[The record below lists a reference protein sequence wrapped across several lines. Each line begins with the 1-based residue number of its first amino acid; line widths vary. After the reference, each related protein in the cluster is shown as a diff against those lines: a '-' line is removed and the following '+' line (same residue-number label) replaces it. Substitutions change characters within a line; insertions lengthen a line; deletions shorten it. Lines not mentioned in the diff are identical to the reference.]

1 MSYDKTTNYTKT
13 LKLLISIAIIITFIS
28 IIINIG
34 TSLKTLKNYKSN
46 QLELG
51 KFIMTSVKSGNRAFA
66 MAYGFNN
73 KRMEEFI
80 KLLSKSKSI
89 EQLIIYNKDKVLL
102 HFGNK
107 ISFDFSPD
115 FYKKKFMETKNYF
128 HFYSELNINSRG
140 RMFGAPFPANK
151 TNTIRITLTISK
163 KSYNN
168 LKKSVILN
176 FIQSGIIQ
184 LLLIVIFVYTLKLV
198 RMYEISEKQLFQA
211 KKEAE
216 LAKYSNI
223 LAHEIKNPLSSIKGL
238 TNFVNNQID
247 NQELKG
253 HLNKVE
259 EEINRLNKIVN
270 NFLQYG
276 KSMQLNV
283 NEFYLDEIIEK
294 AILLTEYDS
303 KVKQITINK
312 KISKTIIKGDKDK
325 LLQVIINLTL
335 NAIEAAPEK
344 STIDITLQDNI
355 FTVKNENNNQ
365 NIDNDKLFEPFY
377 TTKTTGTGL
386 GLAISKKIIDLHNF
400 NIQVESIM
408 PFVIKIYF

>member
-1 MSYDKTTNYTKT
+1 
-13 LKLLISIAIIITFIS
+13 
-28 IIINIG
+28 
-34 TSLKTLKNYKSN
+34 
-46 QLELG
+46 
-51 KFIMTSVKSGNRAFA
+51 
-66 MAYGFNN
+66 
-73 KRMEEFI
+73 
-80 KLLSKSKSI
+80 
-89 EQLIIYNKDKVLL
+89 
-102 HFGNK
+102 
-107 ISFDFSPD
+107 
-115 FYKKKFMETKNYF
+115 
-128 HFYSELNINSRG
+128 
-140 RMFGAPFPANK
+140 
-151 TNTIRITLTISK
+151 
-163 KSYNN
+163 
-168 LKKSVILN
+168 
-176 FIQSGIIQ
+176 
-184 LLLIVIFVYTLKLV
+184 
-198 RMYEISEKQLFQA
+198 MYEISEKQLFQA

-276 KSMQLNV
+276 KSIQLNV
-283 NEFYLDEIIEK
+283 SEFYLDKIIEK